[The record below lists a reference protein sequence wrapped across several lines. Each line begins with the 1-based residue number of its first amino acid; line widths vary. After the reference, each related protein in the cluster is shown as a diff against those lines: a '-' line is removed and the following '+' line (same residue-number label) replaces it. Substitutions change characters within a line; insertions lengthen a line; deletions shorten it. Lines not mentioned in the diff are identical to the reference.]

1 MCTPC
6 VDDVVCLIQAIPEL
20 WLKGGDHGVV
30 KSIWSLPSA
39 AYEVEFHS
47 TCSDCGTRVLLFA
60 DQLRVEER
68 GCRSGAPDTVGAE

>member
-1 MCTPC
+1 MCTPR
-6 VDDVVCLIQAIPEL
+6 VDDVVRLTQAIPEL
-20 WLKGGDHGVV
+20 WLKSGDHGVV

-47 TCSDCGTRVLLFA
+47 TCSDCGTRVLLLA

-68 GCRSGAPDTVGAE
+68 ERRWGARGSVGAE